1 MLHHVVLFSA
11 KKPEDVETIFQG
23 LKILEGIPHSEKLVV
38 TKNIKR
44 DQISAEIDVVVF
56 GLFKDEAQLAD
67 YKAHPLYQESID
79 RVRPLRETRAR
90 GGFLHRGVKHA
101 SISDLFASQW
111 MCALC
116 SHYLNCC

>member
-11 KKPEDVETIFQG
+11 QKPEDAEAIFQG

-79 RVRPLRETRAR
+79 RVRPLRDTRAVAD
-90 GGFLHRGVKHA
+90 FY
-101 SISDLFASQW
+101 IEE
-111 MCALC
+111 
-116 SHYLNCC
+116 

>member
-11 KKPEDVETIFQG
+11 KKPEDAETIFQG

-67 YKAHPLYQESID
+67 YKSHPLYQESID
-79 RVRPLRETRAR
+79 RVRPLRDTRAVAD
-90 GGFLHRGVKHA
+90 FY
-101 SISDLFASQW
+101 IEE
-111 MCALC
+111 
-116 SHYLNCC
+116 

>member
-11 KKPEDVETIFQG
+11 KKPEDAETIFQG

-56 GLFKDEAQLAD
+56 GLFKDKAQLAD

-79 RVRPLRETRAR
+79 RVRPLRDTRAVAD
-90 GGFLHRGVKHA
+90 FY
-101 SISDLFASQW
+101 IEE
-111 MCALC
+111 
-116 SHYLNCC
+116 